1 MPGPYGHSPDF
12 SNGGVE
18 LEYEPSDMRGLDEG
32 EEEEEEDEDYYLE
45 RVMETLRR
53 HPELLNEI
61 MQGTFKIIFWLTT

>member
-1 MPGPYGHSPDF
+1 MPGPYGHSLDF

-18 LEYEPSDMRGLDEG
+18 LEYEPSDMRVLDEG

-61 MQGTFKIIFWLTT
+61 MQGMFKIRF